1 MHKHE
6 HVTYNVYV
14 DRFSIIVSHFW
25 GGGGGGG
32 EVGTRTSEIK
42 PAGWRCLELLF
53 TMLATVH

>member
-14 DRFSIIVSHFW
+14 DRFSIIVSHFGGGG

-42 PAGWRCLELLF
+42 PAG
-53 TMLATVH
+53 AV